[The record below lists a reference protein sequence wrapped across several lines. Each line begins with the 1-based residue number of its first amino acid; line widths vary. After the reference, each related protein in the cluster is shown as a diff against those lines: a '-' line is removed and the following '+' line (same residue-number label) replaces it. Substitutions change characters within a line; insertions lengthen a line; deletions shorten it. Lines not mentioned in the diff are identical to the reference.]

1 MFKSLLLSLLV
12 FLTSCLS
19 EKPINPTFEEIP
31 VGKPAANF
39 KLMGHD
45 GKEYQLSDFK
55 GKIVVLEW
63 TNFDCPFVKKHYD
76 PSKAN
81 MQNLQKKYVAEDV
94 IWFSI
99 ISSAKGKQ
107 GYLEVAEANE
117 KKKEKNNNA
126 TALLLDHSGDVGR
139 LYAAK
144 TTPHMYIID
153 KEGLVAYKG
162 AIDSIASSDISDIE
176 KADNYV
182 ANVLD
187 ALIFGQKI
195 MIDSTKAYGCSVK
208 Y

>member
-1 MFKSLLLSLLV
+1 MFKSLLLSLILL
-12 FLTSCLS
+12 LTSCLS

-31 VGKPAANF
+31 VGKLAANF
-39 KLMGHD
+39 KLVGHD
-45 GKEYQLSDFK
+45 GKEYQLSDYK
-55 GKIVVLEW
+55 GKIVLLEW

-76 PSKAN
+76 PSKSN
-81 MQNLQKKYVAEDV
+81 MQNLQKKYVDQDV
-94 IWFSI
+94 VWFSI

-107 GYLEVAEANE
+107 GYLEVSEAN
-117 KKKEKNNNA
+117 KMKSEKNNNA

-144 TTPHMYIID
+144 TTPHIYIID
-153 KEGLVAYKG
+153 KDGTVAYKG
-162 AIDSIASSDISDIE
+162 AIDSIASSDINDID